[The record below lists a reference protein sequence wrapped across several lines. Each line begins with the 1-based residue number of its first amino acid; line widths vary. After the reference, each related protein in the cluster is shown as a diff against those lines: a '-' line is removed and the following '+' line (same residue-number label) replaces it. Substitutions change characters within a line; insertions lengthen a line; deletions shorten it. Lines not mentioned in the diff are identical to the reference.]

1 MQSSY
6 KLMITV
12 IKFVY
17 YSWNEYKVN
26 SYTFFKNMCIEFKQ
40 LEEHIV
46 LISIRK
52 FDIFFSINQHNISQ
66 LIIKTHYIYVL
77 CLHIK

>member
-1 MQSSY
+1 
-6 KLMITV
+6 
-12 IKFVY
+12 
-17 YSWNEYKVN
+17 
-26 SYTFFKNMCIEFKQ
+26 MCIEFKQ

-66 LIIKTHYIYVL
+66 LIIKTHYMYVL
-77 CLHIK
+77 MHTYKINIII